1 MQHYVALIN
10 SEFEEAERISTMLSG
25 TVFPYRNHYTLVQ
38 EIAGYLSSQGFPS
51 EAVSEERLMPLA
63 SFMRALNNEET
74 GLSRSD
80 NCYAAHVV
88 WAHSERSEDNA
99 GALEDICYLLK
110 DTEWNHG
117 NVDMK
122 IYDFTPADMEWLYS
136 RHKSAIIQWQ
146 SDKGLTLDDLGFY
159 LENVLDKSPHILWE
173 VVYRWALQLVKYS
186 M

>member
-1 MQHYVALIN
+1 MQHYVVFIN
-10 SEFEEAERISTMLSG
+10 PECEEAERISTTLAE
-25 TVFPYRNHYTLVQ
+25 TVFPYRSNLSLIQ

-88 WAHSERSEDNA
+88 WAYSELPEDSA

-122 IYDFTPADMEWLYS
+122 IYDFTPADMEWLYI

-146 SDKGLTLDDLGFY
+146 SDKGLTLDDLDFY
-159 LENVLDKSPHILWE
+159 LENVLDKSQHILWE
-173 VVYRWALQLVKYS
+173 VVYRWALQLVKHS
-186 M
+186 L